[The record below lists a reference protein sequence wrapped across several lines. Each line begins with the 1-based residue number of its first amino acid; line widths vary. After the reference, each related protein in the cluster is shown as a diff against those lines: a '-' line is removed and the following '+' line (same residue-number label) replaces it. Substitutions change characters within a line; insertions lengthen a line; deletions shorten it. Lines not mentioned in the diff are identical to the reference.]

1 MTLTLLISRQG
12 REQHGE
18 RIEAVLKGT
27 SCRYI
32 HLEDEPDRAGLYAA
46 DIAFMTRDVTG
57 DSTKAKFADTLLR
70 FYEIMRAS
78 PALRWMQ
85 THSAGA
91 DRPIY
96 PELRKRGVTVT
107 TASGANAK
115 PVAQMAVAGL
125 LALGR
130 RLPELMDAQRRHA
143 WEPLLG
149 SRAPVDLHEQAALI
163 VGLGPIG
170 LEIARLLKALGMRV
184 IGVRRQMEAVQN
196 VDDVVTFDAL
206 RAALPR
212 ADWLILACPLSDI
225 TRGLLDAAA
234 IDLLPRGARVI
245 NVSRGEVVVE
255 SDLVTALQTGR
266 LGGAFLD
273 VLVKEPLE
281 PASPLWSLPN
291 VVVTPH
297 TAGHTAGLAKAIGE
311 IFLDNLVRWRQGRT
325 LRNEIA

>member
-12 REQHGE
+12 RERHGE